1 MQRKL
6 ITAWLSEPTTSKHQT
21 LDMTDISDK
30 VVLYFSA
37 VPKLSKVTQC
47 QTDKRKALNYAII
60 IIETE

>member
-1 MQRKL
+1 MAVR
-6 ITAWLSEPTTSKHQT
+6 PTTSKHQT

-30 VVLYFSA
+30 AVLYFSA

-47 QTDKRKALNYAII
+47 QRDKREALNYTII